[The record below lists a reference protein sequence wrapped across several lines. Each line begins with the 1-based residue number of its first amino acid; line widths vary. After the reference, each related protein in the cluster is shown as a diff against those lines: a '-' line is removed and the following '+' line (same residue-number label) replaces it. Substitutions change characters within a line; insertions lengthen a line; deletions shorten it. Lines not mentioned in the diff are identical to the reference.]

1 MMNIYDKSAAQ
12 GRSVYFGNDTRPLPH
27 PTPLPKKEE
36 KTKEKEDIFKKDF
49 GRHEKR
55 DKHLSLSDYRYFL
68 ILKK

>member
-1 MMNIYDKSAAQ
+1 MNIYDKSAAQ

-36 KTKEKEDIFKKDF
+36 KRKEKEDIFKKDF

>member
-36 KTKEKEDIFKKDF
+36 KRKEKEYILKKDF